1 MDKILIGTRNLSK
14 VQELRELLG
23 LPVISLADLAN
34 ELGQPPEVRETGR
47 TYLENALLKARAYAR
62 WAGIP
67 ALADDSGL
75 EVDALGGAPGVD
87 TAYFAGPEGARGTQ
101 AEKIAKLLRALDG
114 VPWER
119 RGAVYRCVVAVAW
132 PDGRAIAAEGGT
144 RGVILDAPRGTGGF
158 DYDPVFFYPP
168 LGKTFAELTREEKN
182 RVSHRA
188 RAVADLLRAL
198 KEARN
203 GLVR

>member
-1 MDKILIGTRNLSK
+1 MPYALLLATNNPGKLE
-14 VQELRELLG
+14 ELRELLAG
-23 LPVISLADLAN
+23 AGFDVVDPFRI
-34 ELGQPPEVRETGR
+34 GQPPEVRETGR
-47 TYLENALLKARAYAR
+47 TYWANALLKAEAYAR
-62 WAGIP
+62 WAGMP

-101 AEKIAKLLRALDG
+101 REKVAKLLRALEG

-119 RGAVYRCVVAVAW
+119 RGATYRCVVALAW
-132 PDGRAIAAEGGT
+132 PDGRAVTAEGGT

-158 DYDPVFFYPP
+158 DYDPLFFYPP
-168 LGKTFAELTREEKN
+168 LGKTFAELSREEKN

-188 RAVADLLRAL
+188 RAVRALLRVL
-198 KEARN
+198 K
-203 GLVR
+203 GGSHGMV